1 MGDVDT
7 FQEKV
12 SRDQYHCV
20 SLITEYSNAVKQM
33 KTVINKAYDE
43 IEAFIGKTLATAN
56 QAIENLTNV
65 MDYL

>member
-20 SLITEYSNAVKQM
+20 PLIEEYSNAVKHM
-33 KTVINKAYDE
+33 KEVINKAYDE
-43 IEAFIGKTLATAN
+43 IDTFIGNTLATAN